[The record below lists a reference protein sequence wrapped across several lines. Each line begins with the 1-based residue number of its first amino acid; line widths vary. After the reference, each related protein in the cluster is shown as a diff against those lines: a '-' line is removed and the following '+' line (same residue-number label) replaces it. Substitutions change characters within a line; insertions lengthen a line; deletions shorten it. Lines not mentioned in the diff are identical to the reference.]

1 MNNKL
6 SALKFVR
13 NNKKQSGVMIIAL
26 ALTFMTMYIM
36 NFLFLTTQ
44 ESFKALF
51 IEQPKKVAF
60 VDLCID
66 TMGVDSTNCKTEE
79 ELYDNL
85 EARRE
90 DIMSQLESQE
100 GISEVIYTQCLY
112 AHYQGIIGEIGYDFP
127 LLEAEQIPSYI
138 EHMDA
143 KLIEGR
149 MPENSGEILVDS
161 KVLNNQHM
169 SLNGYFNESSY
180 GKVFKV
186 VGVLE
191 SDNLTCVGTPQ
202 GYTNSGWYMVV
213 QCENKNADMNKALKN
228 IGIST
233 TEYDTI
239 WDKANCKEMYKE
251 MVTDQL
257 DAALIGILI
266 VVMIFLAISIIVAY
280 VSFMR
285 NRVNEYCLYTSIG
298 FARSD
303 VYGMMM
309 REIAIIFGGSLILGA
324 IITII
329 IMLLMGNLVL
339 DNLGL
344 VYRYLY
350 PQHLLRILAA
360 FMAIVGLLQL
370 PIIFTI
376 NNIKTIDLIE
386 D

>member
-1 MNNKL
+1 
-6 SALKFVR
+6 
-13 NNKKQSGVMIIAL
+13 
-26 ALTFMTMYIM
+26 
-36 NFLFLTTQ
+36 
-44 ESFKALF
+44 
-51 IEQPKKVAF
+51 
-60 VDLCID
+60 
-66 TMGVDSTNCKTEE
+66 MGVDSTNCKTEE

-239 WDKANCKEMYKE
+239 WDKANWKEMYKE

>member
-1 MNNKL
+1 MKNKL

-66 TMGVDSTNCKTEE
+66 TMGVDSINCKTEE

-239 WDKANCKEMYKE
+239 WDKANWKEMYKE